1 MRIYKYWIVYATFI
15 VCWTSITMPTLIRSL
30 WNRGICTW
38 IDILVKRKGSRA
50 ILTHVITIWS
60 WRCSHAWIKM
70 EVMYTPFIVCIII
83 ITFNDVVMVNVF
95 IRYLP
100 SEKPESPAAS
110 LSKSLSS
117 EDAVW
122 LVPISKMENV
132 LNMMLVIQ
140 V

>member
-1 MRIYKYWIVYATFI
+1 
-15 VCWTSITMPTLIRSL
+15 
-30 WNRGICTW
+30 
-38 IDILVKRKGSRA
+38 
-50 ILTHVITIWS
+50 
-60 WRCSHAWIKM
+60 
-70 EVMYTPFIVCIII
+70 
-83 ITFNDVVMVNVF
+83 MVNVF
-95 IRYLP
+95 GRYLP

-122 LVPISKMENV
+122 LVPIAKMENV